1 MRGQPAALPRSSASP
16 VPLLLWGGL
25 DFSPAQ
31 PSQKS
36 DKPNHPCR
44 GHGPRALPAEP
55 FTPENASGILNSA
68 LANLPPHHP
77 ILVGN
82 LPASPP
88 SEVLD
93 PSSTYQKN
101 LRRSLPFP
109 GLDFLSGIEGVG
121 QGTSDL
127 SFPIKTPNLLYATEL
142 ATLPSMCGFWVRSHT
157 SMMS

>member
-1 MRGQPAALPRSSASP
+1 ML
-16 VPLLLWGGL
+16 
-25 DFSPAQ
+25 
-31 PSQKS
+31 
-36 DKPNHPCR
+36 
-44 GHGPRALPAEP
+44 AEH
-55 FTPENASGILNSA
+55 FTPENASGTLNSA
-68 LANLPPHHP
+68 LANLPSHHP
-77 ILVGN
+77 IPVGN

-101 LRRSLPFP
+101 LRRSLSSDLH
-109 GLDFLSGIEGVG
+109 LDFLSGIEGVG

-157 SMMS
+157 SVMSEERSLTLLKQLSDTITLDF